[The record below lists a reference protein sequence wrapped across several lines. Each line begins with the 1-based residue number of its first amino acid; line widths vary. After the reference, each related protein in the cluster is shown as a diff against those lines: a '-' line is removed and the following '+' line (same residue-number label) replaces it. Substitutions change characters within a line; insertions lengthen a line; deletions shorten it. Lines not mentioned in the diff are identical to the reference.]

1 MEFGKKVYV
10 GNYVMI
16 KKMKVLSKADMK
28 KLMAELKTNEESR
41 KCLTRGGL
49 PYIHI
54 ENVGGGWELNIGIG
68 MTMFDALDE
77 LTVARDARGDL
88 RVVGD
93 EGRNAEAILTGMFVD
108 TTIVGDAEYQTAKV
122 KAMFDYIKRCS
133 NDEQTVGQDEV

>member
-16 KKMKVLSKADMK
+16 KKMKTLSKADMK
-28 KLMAELKTNEESR
+28 KLRAELKTNEKGRRHLS
-41 KCLTRGGL
+41 RGGL

-54 ENVGGGWELNIGIG
+54 ENVGGGWELSIGIG

-93 EGRNAEAILTGMFVD
+93 EGRNAEAIVTGMFVD

-122 KAMFDYIKRCS
+122 KAMFDFIKRCS
-133 NDEQTVGQDEV
+133 NDEQTVVQDEV